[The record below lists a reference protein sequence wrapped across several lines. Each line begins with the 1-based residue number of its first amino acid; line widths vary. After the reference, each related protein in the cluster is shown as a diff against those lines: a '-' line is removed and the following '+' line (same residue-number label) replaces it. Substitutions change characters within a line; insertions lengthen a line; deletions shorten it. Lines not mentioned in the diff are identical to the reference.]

1 MSLQEYCCHGTAING
16 ELDQPCLLC
25 EVDSLEQQV
34 AALTE
39 QRDRAEQQVKELLWD
54 DPVEPS
60 FGPAFGDLLMYLNH
74 QTPHPTEIYQMMS
87 NGTKLWQQMKDQVAV
102 LTKERDELE
111 ISNAFAHGEWRA
123 VKDQLAAM
131 TNERNDL
138 LILLDNWKT
147 SQGVTEDQLAA
158 MTTERD
164 ELLGPNPV
172 EQMIRDQLAAAQAR
186 EAKRLKTISDEATA
200 IAFYGDQP
208 PQWMLNLIALPSDD
222 SVLMERLKQ
231 EDV

>member
-1 MSLQEYCCHGTAING
+1 MTTHTDLIARLRRGWTT
-16 ELDQPCLLC
+16 DCLLAADAL
-25 EVDSLEQQV
+25 EALEQQV
-34 AALTE
+34 AAL
-39 QRDRAEQQVKELLWD
+39 
-54 DPVEPS
+54 
-60 FGPAFGDLLMYLNH
+60 
-74 QTPHPTEIYQMMS
+74 
-87 NGTKLWQQMKDQVAV
+87 
-102 LTKERDELE
+102 
-111 ISNAFAHGEWRA
+111 
-123 VKDQLAAM
+123 

-208 PQWMLNLIALPSDD
+208 PQWMLDLIALPTDGSA
-222 SVLMERLKQ
+222 LQERLKQ
-231 EDV
+231 EREQLIDDWTTTIATCYKSDDLLTAEQVVDLLCPSDKKADAIRVLA